1 MILPLV
7 SLKSLFKISINA
19 IIQNIEGNNINMK
32 TIIRCITESDKIDIG
47 IGVKIYIKLLKK
59 CKNAK
64 NFKIL

>member
-1 MILPLV
+1 
-7 SLKSLFKISINA
+7 
-19 IIQNIEGNNINMK
+19 MK
-32 TIIRCITESDKIDIG
+32 TIIRCITESDKIVIG

>member
-32 TIIRCITESDKIDIG
+32 TMMKCITESDKIVIG
-47 IGVKIYIKLLKK
+47 IGL
-59 CKNAK
+59 
-64 NFKIL
+64 KILMKLQK

>member
-32 TIIRCITESDKIDIG
+32 TIIRCITESDKIVIG

-59 CKNAK
+59 CKKAK